1 MAYEFWLSRGTDRVR
16 FPVNP
21 ETISVSSP
29 FGYTDVEVA
38 QLGEVTIFGNRE
50 PKEITISSFWPA
62 KYSPSYCSYSGF
74 MSPWAFVQK
83 IEGWRDKKVPYQ
95 LVITGTGINQTVT
108 IRDFQYEERAGSV
121 GDIYFSITLKEYRMT
136 TVRWQSTV
144 PKQPTTP
151 PKKPARPPSG
161 KKTGITFPRTYV
173 VKKNDSLWKI
183 AKAYYG
189 KGSLWRKIYNYNAKV
204 IGRNPNRLYPG
215 MKLVIPK

>member
-1 MAYEFWLSRGTDRVR
+1 MYEFWLTRGTDRIR

-21 ETISVSSP
+21 ETIAVSSP

-62 KYSPSYCSYSGF
+62 EYNPSYCSYSGF
-74 MSPWAFVQK
+74 MKPWDFVNK
-83 IEGWRDKKVPYQ
+83 IEGWRDRKVQYR
-95 LVITGTGINQTVT
+95 LTITGTGINIVVT

-121 GDIYFSITLKEYRMT
+121 GDIYFSITLKEYRT
-136 TVRWQSTV
+136 TDVRWQSTV
-144 PKQPTTP
+144 PKKTTTT
-151 PKKPARPPSG
+151 KPSRPPST
-161 KKTGITFPRTYV
+161 KKTSVTLPRTYT

-189 KGSLWRKIYNYNAKV
+189 AGSQWRKIYNANTKV
-204 IGRNPNRLYPG
+204 IGKNPNKIEPG